1 MCVSPPP
8 LPVDQLMSGLVC
20 FGFCAVSQPP
30 LPEEEPPSKSHS
42 RDDSCGLK
50 DELVLVSPSND
61 DDPLMFRTAKANK
74 KMLRYLLEERITGD
88 AWVEGAAAVMDFKAS

>member
-1 MCVSPPP
+1 MQSASHHHLRKNLPPR
-8 LPVDQLMSGLVC
+8 VT
-20 FGFCAVSQPP
+20 A
-30 LPEEEPPSKSHS
+30 E
-42 RDDSCGLK
+42 RISCGLK
-50 DELVLVSPSND
+50 DDLVQVPRSID